1 MKTVKWGQNFPETFN
16 YDKASCKVAQY
27 EIKGKN

>member
-16 YDKASCKVAQY
+16 YDKACKLAQY